1 MATRQIIEID
11 QDLCNGCGEC
21 ATGCPEGALKII
33 DGKARLVGESLC
45 DGLGACIGNC
55 PLGAIKVITRD
66 ADAYDERLVM
76 AGIVPQGPDV
86 LRAHFEHLDHHGQD
100 LYLREAVAYLRDH
113 NLDIPAGFA
122 RFAAPKPVHAGCPG
136 SLARTMARAA
146 AAPAAPVAAAH
157 TAPVATAPL
166 AAAPSGTGPDRPS
179 APSALSQWPIQL
191 HLANPRSGQF
201 ADADL
206 LIAADCTAFSMGS
219 FHQDLLQGKKLLIA
233 CPKLDSGR
241 EIYLDKLTTIM
252 STAKSVSLAIM
263 EVPCCSG
270 LAKLAMEA
278 RERAGRDIR
287 IDTVVI
293 GIEGGFV
300 AKRSY

>member
-1 MATRQIIEID
+1 MARMMAPAVSAQE
-11 QDLCNGCGEC
+11 
-21 ATGCPEGALKII
+21 ATA
-33 DGKARLVGESLC
+33 AS
-45 DGLGACIGNC
+45 
-55 PLGAIKVITRD
+55 
-66 ADAYDERLVM
+66 
-76 AGIVPQGPDV
+76 
-86 LRAHFEHLDHHGQD
+86 AH
-100 LYLREAVAYLRDH
+100 
-113 NLDIPAGFA
+113 
-122 RFAAPKPVHAGCPG
+122 AAP
-136 SLARTMARAA
+136 
-146 AAPAAPVAAAH
+146 PA
-157 TAPVATAPL
+157 
-166 AAAPSGTGPDRPS
+166 SGLPDHPS

-201 ADADL
+201 AQADV

-219 FHQDLLQGKKLLIA
+219 FHRDLLQGKKLLIA

-241 EIYLDKLTTIM
+241 EIYLDKLTAIM
-252 STAKSVSLAIM
+252 AGANSVSLAIM

-278 RERAGRDIR
+278 RERAGRNIP